1 MRIVVVTGMSGA
13 GKSAALKMLED
24 MGFYCVDNLP
34 ISLIDTF
41 VELFKDSSKAP
52 MDVALGIDTRNLES
66 PQALLEKL
74 ARLKEE
80 VENFRLLFLDA
91 SDECLVKRFKE
102 TRRSHPLAGDD
113 RLESGI
119 ERERNVLQGLMHQAD
134 YLINTSKLLTR
145 ELKVQLE
152 KIFLKGTSFNSL
164 FITILSF
171 GFKNGI
177 PADADL
183 VFDVRF
189 LPNPYYYEDMR
200 PLSGNDAKVR
210 DFVMNS
216 EVAQTFLEKLKDMI
230 KYLIPHYIDEGKT
243 QLVVAIGCTGGKHRS
258 VTIANALYDALL
270 PGEGYG
276 LKLDHRDIE
285 KDANGRNVSR

>member
-41 VELFKDSSKAP
+41 VELYRDSSKGP
-52 MDVALGIDTRNLES
+52 MDIALGIDTRNLES
-66 PQALLEKL
+66 PDALLAKL

-80 VENFRLLFLDA
+80 VESLCMLFLDA
-91 SDECLVKRFKE
+91 SDECLVKRYKE
-102 TRRSHPLAGDD
+102 TRRSHPLAGGE
-113 RLESGI
+113 RIEAGI
-119 ERERNVLQGLMHQAD
+119 EREREILKDLKTRAD
-134 YLINTSKLLTR
+134 YVINTSKLLTR
-145 ELKVQLE
+145 ELRAQLE
-152 KIFLKGTSFNSL
+152 NIFFQGIAYNSL

-177 PADADL
+177 PSDADL

-189 LPNPYYYEDMR
+189 LPNPFYYEDMR
-200 PLSGNDAKVR
+200 SLTGNDAKVR
-210 DFVMNS
+210 DFVMKS
-216 EVAQTFLEKLKDMI
+216 EVSQEFLARLTDMVRF
-230 KYLIPHYIDEGKT
+230 LIPHYIEEGKS
-243 QLVVAIGCTGGKHRS
+243 QLVVAIGCTGGRHRS
-258 VTIANALYDALL
+258 VTIANALYEQLQH
-270 PGEGYG
+270 GEGYG

-285 KDANGRNVSR
+285 KDGKRKEG